1 MQIHVT
7 SLTSMCRWQMSQ
19 FSFEYPLFLLVVLL
33 FVLCAKFCKERSR
46 AIFFP
51 HVKTLMM
58 EGRGVSSL
66 LIWLKWIGITAAI
79 IALASP
85 VITKSYTNSKKE
97 GRDIVLIVDSSD
109 SMRQRGFDPSD
120 IMKSKFDVVKE
131 VVGDFIQKR
140 KDDRIG
146 MVTFADI
153 AFIASPLTFE
163 KKFLT
168 DITKMQRMGIA
179 GKRTAIND
187 AIVQSYNLLSKSK
200 AKSKIAILL
209 TDGVDNMSKIPFQ
222 DVINL
227 IKKRDIKLYTIGI
240 GDARDYNG
248 AYLKALADAGHGE
261 AYGARDATTLEKIY
275 EEIDKLEATK
285 IDDKKIV
292 QHTYL
297 YIYPLFLAILSL
309 ILFIYVRNSK
319 GV

>member
-1 MQIHVT
+1 MN
-7 SLTSMCRWQMSQ
+7 Q
-19 FSFEYPLFLLVVLL
+19 FSFEYPFFFAVILL
-33 FVLCAKFCKERSR
+33 FILCAKYCKERSR
-46 AIFFP
+46 AIYFP
-51 HVKTLMM
+51 HVQTLMASSAS
-58 EGRGVSSL
+58 RSSL
-66 LIWLKWIGITAAI
+66 LSILKWVGITAAI

-97 GRDIVLIVDSSD
+97 GRDIVLIIDSSG
-109 SMRQRGFDPSD
+109 SMRHGGFDANN

-131 VVGDFIQKR
+131 VVNDFIDKR

-168 DITKMQRMGIA
+168 DITNMQQMGIA

-209 TDGVDNMSKIPFQ
+209 TDGIDNVSKIPFEE
-222 DVINL
+222 VKGL
-227 IKKRDIKLYTIGI
+227 IEKRDIKLYAIGI

-248 AYLKALADAGHGE
+248 EYLKALADAGKGR
-261 AYGARDATTLEKIY
+261 AFGAQDADTLNRVY
-275 EEIDKLEATK
+275 EEIDRLEATK
-285 IDDKKIV
+285 IDNKKIV

-297 YIYPLFLAILSL
+297 YIYPLFVAILSL
-309 ILFIYVRNSK
+309 LLFIYMRNSR

>member
-1 MQIHVT
+1 
-7 SLTSMCRWQMSQ
+7 MSQ
-19 FSFEYPLFLLVVLL
+19 FNFEYPTLLGVLFL
-33 FVLCAKFCKERSR
+33 FILCSFWCKERSR

-51 HVKTLMM
+51 HVKTLMAKSA
-58 EGRGVSSL
+58 GRSSFL
-66 LIWLKWIGITAAI
+66 SVLKWVGITAAV

-85 VITKSYTNSKKE
+85 VITKSYSNTKKE
-97 GRDIVLIVDSSD
+97 GRDIVLIIDSSD

-120 IMKSKFDVVKE
+120 PWRNKFDVVKE
-131 VVGDFIQKR
+131 VVGDFIEKR
-140 KDDRIG
+140 ENDRIG

-168 DITKMQRMGIA
+168 DITKMQEMGMA

-187 AIVQSYNLLSKSK
+187 ALVQSYNLLSQSK

-209 TDGVDNMSKIPFQ
+209 TDGIDNMSKVPFAEVKSLIEKH
-222 DVINL
+222 DV
-227 IKKRDIKLYTIGI
+227 KLYAIGV
-240 GDARDYNG
+240 GDARDYN
-248 AYLKALADAGHGE
+248 AQYLQALADAGRGL
-261 AYGARDATTLEKIY
+261 AFGAQDATTLSQIY
-275 EEIDKLEATK
+275 EEIDALEATN

-309 ILFIYVRNSK
+309 LLFVYVRNSR
-319 GV
+319 GL

>member
-1 MQIHVT
+1 
-7 SLTSMCRWQMSQ
+7 MCRWPMSQ
-19 FSFEYPLFLLVVLL
+19 FNFEYPYFLGVLL
-33 FVLCAKFCKERSR
+33 LFIICSFWCKERSR

-51 HVKTLMM
+51 HVQTLMVKSA
-58 EGRGVSSL
+58 GKSSFL
-66 LIWLKWIGITAAI
+66 SWLKWVSIIAAV

-85 VITKSYTNSKKE
+85 VITKSYSNSKKE
-97 GRDIVLIVDSSD
+97 GRDIVLIIDSSD
-109 SMRQRGFDPSD
+109 SMRQRGFDPAD
-120 IMKSKFDVVKE
+120 PWRNKFDVVKE
-131 VVGDFIQKR
+131 VVGDFIEKR
-140 KDDRIG
+140 ENDRIG

-168 DITKMQRMGIA
+168 DITKMQEMGMA

-209 TDGVDNMSKIPFQ
+209 TDGVDNMSKVPFG
-222 DVINL
+222 DVKSL
-227 IKKRDIKLYTIGI
+227 IEKRDIKLYAIGV

-248 AYLKALADAGHGE
+248 QYLQALADAGKGL
-261 AYGARDATTLEKIY
+261 AFGAKDATTLSQIY

-309 ILFIYVRNSK
+309 LLFVYFRNSR
-319 GV
+319 GL

>member
-1 MQIHVT
+1 
-7 SLTSMCRWQMSQ
+7 MSQ
-19 FSFEYPLFLLVVLL
+19 FSFEYPFLLGVIVL
-33 FVLCAKFCKERSR
+33 FIICAKFCKERSR

-51 HVKTLMM
+51 HVKTLMVQSA
-58 EGRGVSSL
+58 GSSSL
-66 LIWLKWIGITAAI
+66 LSILKWVGITAAI

-85 VITKSYTNSKKE
+85 VITKSFTNSKKE
-97 GRDIVLIVDSSD
+97 GRDIVLIIDSSD
-109 SMRQRGFDPSD
+109 SMRQRGFDPKD
-120 IMKSKFDVVKE
+120 LWRNKFDVVKE
-131 VVGDFIQKR
+131 VVGDFIETR
-140 KDDRIG
+140 ENDRIG

-168 DITKMQRMGIA
+168 DITKMQEMGVA

-209 TDGVDNMSKIPFQ
+209 TDGVDNMSKIPFG
-222 DVINL
+222 DVKNMIE
-227 IKKRDIKLYTIGI
+227 KRDIKLYAIGV
-240 GDARDYNG
+240 GDERDYNG
-248 AYLKALADAGHGE
+248 QYLQALAKAGKGL
-261 AYGARDATTLEKIY
+261 AFGARDATTLTQVY
-275 EEIDKLEATK
+275 DEIDKLEATK
-285 IDDKKIV
+285 IDNKKII

-309 ILFIYVRNSK
+309 LLFIYFRNAK

>member
-1 MQIHVT
+1 
-7 SLTSMCRWQMSQ
+7 MSQ
-19 FSFEYPLFLLVVLL
+19 FSFEYPYVLGVILL
-33 FVLCAKFCKERSR
+33 FILCAKVCKERSR

-51 HVKTLMM
+51 HVKTLMVKNA
-58 EGRGVSSL
+58 RNSSL
-66 LIWLKWIGITAAI
+66 LVWLKWIGIIAAVV
-79 IALASP
+79 ALASP
-85 VITKSYTNSKKE
+85 VITKSYKNSKKE

-120 IMKSKFDVVKE
+120 IMKSKFSVVKE

-209 TDGVDNMSKIPFQ
+209 TDGVDNMSKIPFN
-222 DVINL
+222 DVVNL
-227 IKKRDIKLYTIGI
+227 IKKREIKLYTIGI

-248 AYLKALADAGHGE
+248 AYLQALAEAGHGE

-275 EEIDKLEATK
+275 EEIDRLEATK

-292 QHTYL
+292 EHTYL

-309 ILFIYVRNSK
+309 LFFVYTRNSR

>member
-1 MQIHVT
+1 
-7 SLTSMCRWQMSQ
+7 MSQ
-19 FSFEYPLFLLVVLL
+19 FSFEYPYLLALI
-33 FVLCAKFCKERSR
+33 FVFILCAKYCKERSR

-51 HVKTLMM
+51 HVKTLMVQ
-58 EGRGVSSL
+58 GHGGSSL
-66 LIWLKWIGITAAI
+66 LTWLKWIGITAAV

-309 ILFIYVRNSK
+309 LLFMYIRNSK

>member
-1 MQIHVT
+1 
-7 SLTSMCRWQMSQ
+7 MSQ
-19 FSFEYPLFLLVVLL
+19 FSFEYPLLLLVILL
-33 FVLCAKFCKERSR
+33 FVVCAKFCKERSR

-58 EGRGVSSL
+58 QGRSGSSL
-66 LIWLKWIGITAAI
+66 LNVLKWVGIVSAV

-97 GRDIVLIVDSSD
+97 GRDIVLILDSSD
-109 SMRQRGFDPSD
+109 SMRQRGFDPTD
-120 IMKSKFDVVKE
+120 IMRTKFDVVKE
-131 VVGDFIQKR
+131 VVGDFIEKR
-140 KDDRIG
+140 KNDRIG

-168 DITKMQRMGIA
+168 DITKMQKMGIA

-209 TDGVDNMSKIPFQ
+209 TDGIDNMSKIPFA
-222 DVINL
+222 DVKNL
-227 IKKRDIKLYTIGI
+227 IEKRDIKLYAIGI
-240 GDARDYNG
+240 GDERDYNG

-261 AYGARDATTLEKIY
+261 AYGARDAKTLERIY

-309 ILFIYVRNSK
+309 LLFIYVRNSR
-319 GV
+319 GI

>member
-1 MQIHVT
+1 
-7 SLTSMCRWQMSQ
+7 MCRWQMSQ
-19 FSFEYPLFLLVVLL
+19 FSFEYPYLLALIFLFI
-33 FVLCAKFCKERSR
+33 LCAKYCKERSR

-51 HVKTLMM
+51 HVKTLMVQ
-58 EGRGVSSL
+58 GRGGSSL
-66 LIWLKWIGITAAI
+66 LTWLKWIGITAAV

-85 VITKSYTNSKKE
+85 VMTKSYTNSKKE

-163 KKFLT
+163 KKFLR

-309 ILFIYVRNSK
+309 LLFMYLRNSK

>member
-1 MQIHVT
+1 
-7 SLTSMCRWQMSQ
+7 MSQ
-19 FSFEYPLFLLVVLL
+19 FSFEYPLLLLVILL

-58 EGRGVSSL
+58 QGRRGSSL
-66 LIWLKWIGITAAI
+66 LNLLKWVGVVSAI

-97 GRDIVLIVDSSD
+97 GRDIVLILDSSD
-109 SMRQRGFDPSD
+109 SMRQRGFDPTD
-120 IMKSKFDVVKE
+120 IMRTKFDVVKD
-131 VVGDFIQKR
+131 VVGDFIDKR
-140 KDDRIG
+140 KNDRIG

-168 DITKMQRMGIA
+168 DITKMQKMGIA

-209 TDGVDNMSKIPFQ
+209 TDGVDNMSKIPFP
-222 DVINL
+222 DVKNL
-227 IKKRDIKLYTIGI
+227 IEKRDIKLYAIGI
-240 GDARDYNG
+240 GDERDYNG

-261 AYGARDATTLEKIY
+261 AYGARDAKTLERIY

-309 ILFIYVRNSK
+309 LLFMYVRNSR
-319 GV
+319 GI

>member
-1 MQIHVT
+1 
-7 SLTSMCRWQMSQ
+7 MCRWQMSQ
-19 FSFEYPLFLLVVLL
+19 FSFEYPLLLLVLLL

-51 HVKTLMM
+51 HVKTLM
-58 EGRGVSSL
+58 VQSAKSTSWL
-66 LIWLKWIGITAAI
+66 NVLKWVGIVAAV

-85 VITKSYTNSKKE
+85 VITKSYSNSKKE
-97 GRDIVLIVDSSD
+97 GRDIVLIIDSSD
-109 SMRQRGFDPSD
+109 SMRQRGFDSND
-120 IMKSKFDVVKE
+120 LWRNKFDVVKD
-131 VVGDFIQKR
+131 VVADFIEKR
-140 KDDRIG
+140 DHDRIG

-168 DITKMQRMGIA
+168 DITKMQKLGTA

-187 AIVQSYNLLSKSK
+187 AIVQSYNMLSKSK

-209 TDGVDNMSKIPFQ
+209 TDGVDNMSKVPFE
-222 DVINL
+222 DVKNL
-227 IKKRDIKLYTIGI
+227 IAKRDTKLYAIGI

-248 AYLKALADAGHGE
+248 PYLQALAEAGHGL
-261 AYGARDATTLEKIY
+261 AFGARDSSTLEKIY
-275 EEIDKLEATK
+275 KEIDKLEATK
-285 IDDKKIV
+285 IDDKKVV

-309 ILFIYVRNSK
+309 LLFIYMRNSR
-319 GV
+319 GI

>member
-1 MQIHVT
+1 
-7 SLTSMCRWQMSQ
+7 MSQ
-19 FSFEYPLFLLVVLL
+19 FSFEYPLLLTLILL
-33 FVLCAKFCKERSR
+33 FMVCAKFCKERSR
-46 AIFFP
+46 AIYFP
-51 HVKTLMM
+51 HVQTLMASSASS
-58 EGRGVSSL
+58 SSL
-66 LIWLKWIGITAAI
+66 LSILKWVGITAAI

-97 GRDIVLIVDSSD
+97 GRDIVLIIDSSD

-120 IMKSKFDVVKE
+120 IMRNKFDVVKE
-131 VVGDFIQKR
+131 VVGDFIETR
-140 KDDRIG
+140 ENDRIG

-168 DITKMQRMGIA
+168 DITKMQQMGMA

-187 AIVQSYNLLSKSK
+187 AVVQSYNLLTKSK

-209 TDGVDNMSKIPFQ
+209 TDGIDNMSKIPFEE
-222 DVINL
+222 VKSL
-227 IKKRDIKLYTIGI
+227 IEKRDIKLYAIGI
-240 GDARDYNG
+240 GDERDYNG
-248 AYLKALADAGHGE
+248 VYLKALADAGKGL
-261 AYGARDATTLEKIY
+261 AFGARDADTLNKVY

-285 IDDKKIV
+285 IDNKKIV

-309 ILFIYVRNSK
+309 LLFIYIRNSR

>member
-1 MQIHVT
+1 
-7 SLTSMCRWQMSQ
+7 MSQ
-19 FSFEYPLFLLVVLL
+19 FSFEYPYFLAVI
-33 FVLCAKFCKERSR
+33 FIFILCAKFCKERSR

-51 HVKTLMM
+51 HVKVLMAK
-58 EGRGVSSL
+58 GSTGSSL
-66 LIWLKWIGITAAI
+66 LDILKWVGIVSAV

-85 VITKSYTNSKKE
+85 VITKSYSNSKKE
-97 GRDIVLIVDSSD
+97 GRDIVLILDSSD
-109 SMRQRGFDPSD
+109 SMRQRGFDPNN
-120 IMKSKFDVVKE
+120 IMRTKFDVVKE
-131 VVGDFIQKR
+131 VVGDFIEKR

-168 DITKMQRMGIA
+168 DITKMQQMGVA

-209 TDGVDNMSKIPFQ
+209 TDGVDNMSKIPFE
-222 DVINL
+222 DVKNL
-227 IKKRDIKLYTIGI
+227 IAKRDIKLYTIGI
-240 GDARDYNG
+240 GSARDYNG

-261 AYGARDATTLEKIY
+261 AYGARDAKTLEKIY

-297 YIYPLFLAILSL
+297 YIYPLFLAIFSL
-309 ILFIYVRNSK
+309 LLFIYMRNSK

>member
-1 MQIHVT
+1 
-7 SLTSMCRWQMSQ
+7 MSQ
-19 FSFEYPLFLLVVLL
+19 FSFEYPLLLLSILL

-46 AIFFP
+46 ALFFP

-58 EGRGVSSL
+58 QGKMSSSFL
-66 LIWLKWIGITAAI
+66 NILKWLGIVSAV

-97 GRDIVLIVDSSD
+97 GRDIVLILDSSD
-109 SMRQRGFDPSD
+109 SMRQRGFDPQD
-120 IMKSKFDVVKE
+120 IMRNKFDVVKD
-131 VVGDFIQKR
+131 VVGDFIEKR
-140 KDDRIG
+140 KNDRIG

-168 DITKMQRMGIA
+168 DITKMQKMGIA

-209 TDGVDNMSKIPFQ
+209 TDGVDNMSKIPFP
-222 DVINL
+222 DVKNL
-227 IKKRDIKLYTIGI
+227 IEKRDIKLYAIGI

-248 AYLKALADAGHGE
+248 AYLQALAQAGHGE
-261 AYGARDATTLEKIY
+261 AYGARDAKTLEKIY
-275 EEIDKLEATK
+275 DEIDKLEATK

-309 ILFIYVRNSK
+309 ILFIYIRNSR

>member
-1 MQIHVT
+1 
-7 SLTSMCRWQMSQ
+7 MSQ
-19 FSFEYPLFLLVVLL
+19 FSFEYPLLLLVILL

-51 HVKTLMM
+51 HVKSLM
-58 EGRGVSSL
+58 VKSAKSASWL
-66 LIWLKWIGITAAI
+66 NILKWVGIVSAV

-85 VITKSYTNSKKE
+85 VITKSYSNSKKE
-97 GRDIVLIVDSSD
+97 GRDIVLIIDSSD
-109 SMRQRGFDPSD
+109 SMRQRGFDPND
-120 IMKSKFDVVKE
+120 IWRSKFDVVKD
-131 VVGDFIQKR
+131 VVEDFIEKR
-140 KDDRIG
+140 KNDRIG

-168 DITKMQRMGIA
+168 DITRMQKMGVA

-209 TDGVDNMSKIPFQ
+209 TDGIDNMSKVPFD
-222 DVINL
+222 DVKNL
-227 IKKRDIKLYTIGI
+227 VAKRDIKLYAIGI

-248 AYLKALADAGHGE
+248 QYLQALAKAGHGL
-261 AYGARDATTLEKIY
+261 AFGAKDASTLEQVY

-285 IDDKKIV
+285 IDDKKVV

-309 ILFIYVRNSK
+309 LLFIYFRNAK

>member
-1 MQIHVT
+1 MNG
-7 SLTSMCRWQMSQ
+7 
-19 FSFEYPLFLLVVLL
+19 FSFEYPFLLALILL
-33 FVLCAKFCKERSR
+33 FIGCARFCKERSR

-51 HVKTLMM
+51 HVKTLMAKSAKS
-58 EGRGVSSL
+58 SSL
-66 LIWLKWIGITAAI
+66 LSVLKWVGITAAV

-85 VITKSYTNSKKE
+85 VITKSYSNSKKE
-97 GRDIVLIVDSSD
+97 GRDIVLIIDSSD

-120 IMKSKFDVVKE
+120 LWRNKFDVVKE
-131 VVGDFIQKR
+131 VVGDFIETR
-140 KDDRIG
+140 ENDRIG

-168 DITKMQRMGIA
+168 DITKMQEMGVA

-209 TDGVDNMSKIPFQ
+209 TDGVDNMSKVPFG
-222 DVINL
+222 DVKNL
-227 IKKRDIKLYTIGI
+227 IEKRDIKLYAIGI

-248 AYLKALADAGHGE
+248 EYLQALADAGKGL
-261 AYGARDATTLEKIY
+261 AFGAKDATTLSQIY
-275 EEIDKLEATK
+275 DEIDKLEATK
-285 IDDKKIV
+285 IEDKKIV

-309 ILFIYVRNSK
+309 LLFVYFRNSR

>member
-1 MQIHVT
+1 
-7 SLTSMCRWQMSQ
+7 MCRWQMSQ
-19 FSFEYPLFLLVVLL
+19 FSFEYPYLLALIFLFI
-33 FVLCAKFCKERSR
+33 LCAKDCKERSR

-51 HVKTLMM
+51 HVKTLMVQ
-58 EGRGVSSL
+58 GRGGSSL
-66 LIWLKWIGITAAI
+66 LTWLKWIGITAAV

-309 ILFIYVRNSK
+309 LLFMYLRNSK

>member
-1 MQIHVT
+1 
-7 SLTSMCRWQMSQ
+7 MSQ
-19 FSFEYPLFLLVVLL
+19 FSFEYPLLLLVILL

-58 EGRGVSSL
+58 QGRRGSSL
-66 LIWLKWIGITAAI
+66 LNLLKWVGVVSAI

-97 GRDIVLIVDSSD
+97 GRDIVLILDSSD
-109 SMRQRGFDPSD
+109 SMRQRGFDPTD
-120 IMKSKFDVVKE
+120 IMRTKFDVVKD
-131 VVGDFIQKR
+131 VVGDFIDKR
-140 KDDRIG
+140 KNDRIG

-168 DITKMQRMGIA
+168 DITKMQKMGIA

-209 TDGVDNMSKIPFQ
+209 TDGIDNMSKIPFP
-222 DVINL
+222 DVKNL
-227 IKKRDIKLYTIGI
+227 IEKRDIKLYAIGI
-240 GDARDYNG
+240 GDERDYNG

-261 AYGARDATTLEKIY
+261 AYGARDAKTLERIY

-309 ILFIYVRNSK
+309 LLFMYVRNSR
-319 GV
+319 GI

>member
-1 MQIHVT
+1 
-7 SLTSMCRWQMSQ
+7 MCRWQMSQ
-19 FSFEYPLFLLVVLL
+19 FSFEYPLLLLVILL

-58 EGRGVSSL
+58 QGRSGSSL
-66 LIWLKWIGITAAI
+66 LNLLKWVGVVSAI

-97 GRDIVLIVDSSD
+97 GRDIVLILDSSD
-109 SMRQRGFDPSD
+109 SMRQRGFDPTD
-120 IMKSKFDVVKE
+120 IMRTKFDVVKD
-131 VVGDFIQKR
+131 VVGDFIDKR
-140 KDDRIG
+140 KNDRIG

-168 DITKMQRMGIA
+168 DITKMQKMGIA

-209 TDGVDNMSKIPFQ
+209 TDGVDNMSKIPFP
-222 DVINL
+222 DVKNL
-227 IKKRDIKLYTIGI
+227 IEKRDIKLYAIGI
-240 GDARDYNG
+240 GDERDYNG

-261 AYGARDATTLEKIY
+261 AYGARDAKTLERIY

-309 ILFIYVRNSK
+309 LLFMYVRNSR
-319 GV
+319 GI